1 MLCYL
6 QVFFFSSG
14 ELGTAASCCNWV
26 LSQVKTLSILLKR
39 DINWKNCRLRFPS
52 EEGKELQQLV
62 NPAQVSLTVFVSSH
76 SILDLPLLRASSN
89 PQSSASLGFQ

>member
-1 MLCYL
+1 MLPSSLFFFL
-6 QVFFFSSG
+6 QVS
-14 ELGTAASCCNWV
+14 WV
-26 LSQVKTLSILLKR
+26 LLPAVAIGYLVKTLSILLKR
-39 DINWKNCRLRFPS
+39 DINWKNCRLRSPS